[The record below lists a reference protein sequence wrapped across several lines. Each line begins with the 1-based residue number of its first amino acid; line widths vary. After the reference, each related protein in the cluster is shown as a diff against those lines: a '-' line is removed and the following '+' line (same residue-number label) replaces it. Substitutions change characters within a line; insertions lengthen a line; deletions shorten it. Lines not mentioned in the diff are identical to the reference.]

1 MKKTRVILLEPGKTA
16 QVVEIEN
23 TLEAKQELVGGLIEI
38 VHTFDDNICI
48 IANEEAKC
56 FGADLNRGIK
66 DERRNLANIIL
77 GPAFICGLT
86 ETGFTGL
93 TTKQI
98 PKYLQMF
105 ELPERFFS
113 VMGKRVAIPY
123 RPE

>member
-1 MKKTRVILLEPGKTA
+1 MKKIRVILLEPGKTA

-38 VHTFDDNICI
+38 VHTFADDVCI

-66 DERRNLANIIL
+66 DEKGNLTNIIL